1 MDGLF
6 LLSQV
11 INSNIKEDNMIN
23 YKKRLPVKEPKIIL
37 KVIEDAIK
45 QNDNIYAL
53 FLESSALESYL
64 SSMLIIS
71 RKSNEKPYK
80 GVIDSIQK
88 MNFRTLLTVN
98 NVLGNIDN
106 DLYKRLNK
114 FYDER
119 NKIAHEMIGIDFN
132 DAQNNESIKFI
143 IDEGFKLCAEV
154 SKIHE
159 SKLEKFSY
167 M

>member
-1 MDGLF
+1 
-6 LLSQV
+6 
-11 INSNIKEDNMIN
+11 MIN

-64 SSMLIIS
+64 SSILIIL
-71 RKSNEKPYK
+71 RRSNEKPYK
-80 GVIDSIQK
+80 GIIDSIQK

-98 NVLGNIDN
+98 NVLGNINN

-119 NKIAHEMIGIDFN
+119 NKIAHDMIGIDFN
-132 DAQNNESIKFI
+132 DAQNNESIKSI
-143 IDEGFKLCAEV
+143 IDEGFKLCTEV

-159 SKLEKFSY
+159 SKLLEKF
-167 M
+167 